1 MKQQSRAILFALAS
15 VLCWSTVATAFKL
28 TLGEVGV
35 MQLVLYSSLASLLVL
50 LLALLP
56 RPIRRFAALRAKDVA
71 ASALMGFLNPFAYY
85 LVLFTAYDVLPAQQA
100 QPLNYTWPIVLS
112 IMAALFLK
120 QRLRAKDLVAM
131 LLSLLGVVVISTRG
145 NFTSLESGNGFGIA
159 LALGSSLIWASYWIL
174 NMRSTAHPTTRLA
187 LNFFFG
193 SLYSV
198 VAATVLGAWTPVGMR
213 GLAGAVYVGV
223 FEMGLT
229 FLLWQAALRH
239 ARNASSVG
247 SLVFLSPF
255 LSLLVIALVLE
266 ESILPATVIG
276 LALIVGG
283 IALQQW
289 WGKGKEVS

>member
-1 MKQQSRAILFALAS
+1 M
-15 VLCWSTVATAFKL
+15 LCWSTVATAFKL

-56 RPIRRFAALRAKDVA
+56 RPWSYLTSLRTKDVA
-71 ASALMGFLNPFAYY
+71 ASALMGLLNPFAYY
-85 LVLFTAYDVLPAQQA
+85 LVLFTAYDLLPAQQA

-112 IMAALFLK
+112 VMAALFLK
-120 QRLRAKDLVAM
+120 QRLHVKDIVAM

-145 NFTSLESGNGFGIA
+145 NFTSLESGNGLGIA
-159 LALGSSLIWASYWIL
+159 LALGSSLLWASYWIL
-174 NMRSTAHPTTRLA
+174 NMRSAVHPTTRLA
-187 LNFFFG
+187 LNFAFG
-193 SLYSV
+193 ALYCAI
-198 VAATVLGAWTPVGMR
+198 AATVLGAWTPIGAR
-213 GLAGAVYVGV
+213 GLAGAAYVGV

-289 WGKGKEVS
+289 WGKGKNKS